1 MDWGGVVMKTGGPAF
16 AQPTAANKHAKA
28 AAFMSNSNRSGA
40 IPQTRGKSAGMP
52 RTTAQWESS

>member
-28 AAFMSNSNRSGA
+28 AAFISNSNRSGA
-40 IPQTRGKSAGMP
+40 IPQTARKERRKASDYSAVGK
-52 RTTAQWESS
+52 